1 MLTIRDL
8 KVTIAGH
15 TVAEV
20 EMLEV
25 REGQRLGLVG
35 ESGSGKSMIVMSILG
50 LQPKSASIT
59 GSITFNGQELIGLS
73 DKKMANIRGS
83 LIGLVPQDPTKSLN
97 PTMRIGKQI
106 AEAITLHS
114 SIKKNKAD
122 QRVRELISNVRLP
135 DPDRILRSYPH
146 QLSGG
151 QQQRVLIA
159 MAIASN
165 PMMLIADEPTTALDV
180 TVQGEILQ
188 LILTLSRELG
198 MGLIFVSH
206 ELGVVRFICDEI
218 AVIYGGHVFEIGP
231 AHAVVNT
238 PLHRY
243 TEALISANIAMPK
256 TQADIGREAGKL
268 QSIDGSVPALGTF
281 PNGCRFRNRCV
292 YEITECALPVPMQN
306 ADGSR
311 FHRCRNPIS
320 EKG

>member
-114 SIKKNKAD
+114 SI
-122 QRVRELISNVRLP
+122 
-135 DPDRILRSYPH
+135 
-146 QLSGG
+146 
-151 QQQRVLIA
+151 
-159 MAIASN
+159 
-165 PMMLIADEPTTALDV
+165 
-180 TVQGEILQ
+180 
-188 LILTLSRELG
+188 
-198 MGLIFVSH
+198 
-206 ELGVVRFICDEI
+206 
-218 AVIYGGHVFEIGP
+218 
-231 AHAVVNT
+231 
-238 PLHRY
+238 
-243 TEALISANIAMPK
+243 
-256 TQADIGREAGKL
+256 
-268 QSIDGSVPALGTF
+268 
-281 PNGCRFRNRCV
+281 
-292 YEITECALPVPMQN
+292 
-306 ADGSR
+306 
-311 FHRCRNPIS
+311 
-320 EKG
+320 